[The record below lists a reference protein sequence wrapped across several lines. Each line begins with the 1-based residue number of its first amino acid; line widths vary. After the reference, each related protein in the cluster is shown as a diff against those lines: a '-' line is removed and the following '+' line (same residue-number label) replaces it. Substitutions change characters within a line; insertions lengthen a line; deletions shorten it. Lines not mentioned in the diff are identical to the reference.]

1 MKTRSYGLYPQDIGV
16 DIYELECIL
25 CNVKIQYIS
34 KNETLLQLKFNDN
47 WFLEHWSLLNQRFK
61 NQEPVST

>member
-1 MKTRSYGLYPQDIGV
+1 METRSNGFYPQDIGV
-16 DIYELECIL
+16 NIYELECIL

-47 WFLEHWSLLNQRFK
+47 WFLEHWSPLNQRFK